1 MDFEKYLIDKA
12 IDEVIALT
20 KLEKNM
26 LKARIVPESPNGI
39 DQVTSVT
46 VETVHE
52 NFDWCIGLEEQKH
65 EIDILKLEVNNL
77 NHEVNSLMLENINF
91 KQENINLNDKVSSLI
106 LENNDFKQEVNSLK
120 LENNDFKQKISSIED
135 KMNYDDQLLYLHDL
149 IRMYRFYFADSII
162 INKFR
167 YEKWGSFVEEI
178 EDMKDKLESG
188 EISESV
194 FNNFVVPINKELQ
207 IDIISLLK
215 FNEDRNSKCHS
226 DIRSSTGQLAFIN
239 FVKTT
244 NFYDD
249 FKPIVKKML
258 EKLEGVKLK
267 RMK

>member
-1 MDFEKYLIDKA
+1 MDFEKDLIDKA

-77 NHEVNSLMLENINF
+77 NHEVNSLKL
-91 KQENINLNDKVSSLI
+91 ENINLNH
-106 LENNDFKQEVNSLK
+106 EVNRLK

-215 FNEDRNSKCHS
+215 FYEDRNSKCRS

-249 FKPIVKKML
+249 FEPIVKKML